1 MSTIAN
7 EDDVSVRWGRTLTTE
22 ETALVVKRLEDAERL
37 ILKRIPNLAAQI
49 TAGTI
54 NVEDVKQVEAE
65 AVLRL
70 VRNPDGY
77 ISETDGDYTY
87 QLSQSSTAG
96 KLRIE
101 PDEWELLGWVRG
113 IAILV
118 PTFVMPT

>member
-1 MSTIAN
+1 MATIAAAA
-7 EDDVSVRWGRTLTTE
+7 DVSVRWGRTLTTE
-22 ETALVVKRLEDAERL
+22 ENLLVVKRLEDAERL
-37 ILKRIPNLAAQI
+37 ILKRIPDLVAQI
-49 TAGTI
+49 AATTI
-54 NVEDVKQVEAE
+54 DVEDVKQVEAE

-87 QLSQSSTAG
+87 QLSQSSAFG

-101 PDEWELLGWVRG
+101 PDEWELLGWVQG

-118 PTFVMPT
+118 PTFVMPS